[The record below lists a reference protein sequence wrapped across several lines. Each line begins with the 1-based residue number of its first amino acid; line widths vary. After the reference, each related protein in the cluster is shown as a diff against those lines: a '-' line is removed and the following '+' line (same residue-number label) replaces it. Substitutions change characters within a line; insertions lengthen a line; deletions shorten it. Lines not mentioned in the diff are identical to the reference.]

1 MQIRVAL
8 PADAEALAA
17 LAERCFRD
25 TFGADNRP
33 EDMDQHCAE
42 SYGAALQ
49 AREIAD
55 PGLYTLVVE
64 ADQRLIAFAQ
74 LRWAAPPACVQ
85 GQRPGEVLRFYVDR
99 PAHGRGVAAQLM
111 HACLRE
117 FAARGSDVVWLGVW
131 ERNPRAIAF
140 YRKFGFEPVG
150 DQVFVVGSDPQRD
163 LVLQRPL
170 TQPA

>member
-8 PADAEALAA
+8 PADGEALAA

-33 EDMDQHCAE
+33 EDMDQHCAD
-42 SYGAALQ
+42 SYGPTLQ
-49 AREIAD
+49 SREIAD

-64 ADQRLIAFAQ
+64 AEQRLIAFAQ
-74 LRWAAPPACVQ
+74 LRWAAPPACVRGRQ
-85 GQRPGEVLRFYVDR
+85 PGEVLRFYVDR
-99 PAHGRGVAAQLM
+99 PAHGRGVAAELM
-111 HACLRE
+111 DACLRE

-170 TQPA
+170 TLPA